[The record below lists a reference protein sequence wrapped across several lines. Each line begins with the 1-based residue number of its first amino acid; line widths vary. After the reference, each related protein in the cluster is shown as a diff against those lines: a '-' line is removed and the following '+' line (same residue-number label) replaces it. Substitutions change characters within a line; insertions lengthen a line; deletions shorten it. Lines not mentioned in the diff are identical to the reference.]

1 MHDMCAA
8 GITSGPD
15 GPVAD
20 LRIRLEG
27 GKLGKVDSFV
37 RQVLFPQAGLVKF
50 AGPVNIKLRLALI
63 EGVTYCTDPA
73 GSAVHYKH
81 TKALQQPAVQ
91 GSHSNSQQAEATA
104 AIRPL
109 SHALSQQ

>member
-37 RQVLFPQAGLVKF
+37 RQVLFPQAGLVK
-50 AGPVNIKLRLALI
+50 PLLALSI
-63 EGVTYCTDPA
+63 
-73 GSAVHYKH
+73 
-81 TKALQQPAVQ
+81 
-91 GSHSNSQQAEATA
+91 
-104 AIRPL
+104 
-109 SHALSQQ
+109 